1 MSYLTGLRK
10 KELASLTPGSFDL
23 AATPP
28 TLTVEATV
36 SKHRRKDV
44 LPLHPEL
51 VAMLPRW
58 LKGLAA
64 GQKFSLLARRK
75 AARMVKKDLK
85 RTASPT
91 RQKRGLPISMRRAGI
106 AHHGAIP
113 QRGVAAGSKRTG
125 PTLGIKTTLRYTHIG
140 IKDQARAV
148 AAIPVPKKLS
158 DGGGKQPGKE
168 DAGCTGMQLGC
179 RRGAFAVS
187 EWQWRH
193 KRQTPKP

>member
-64 GQKFSLLARRK
+64 GQKLFPLLARRK
-75 AARMVKKDLK
+75 AARMVKNDLE
-85 RTASPT
+85 RV
-91 RQKRGLPISMRRAGI
+91 GI
-106 AHHGAIP
+106 P
-113 QRGVAAGSKRTG
+113 YETKEGVADFHAAGRHTHITELFRNVAPLPEAKELARHSD
-125 PTLGIKTTLRYTHIG
+125 IKTTLRYTHTG
-140 IKDQARAV
+140 LRNRTCHAEPYVVSV
-148 AAIPVPKKLS
+148 AE
-158 DGGGKQPGKE
+158 GG
-168 DAGCTGMQLGC
+168 
-179 RRGAFAVS
+179 
-187 EWQWRH
+187 
-193 KRQTPKP
+193 